1 MHPMPKPDL
10 LDPDRMKSADRD
22 DASAREHRTRDQ
34 MMDQALRESCE
45 YATELWQHL
54 DATRKYL
61 FDSLPSDPRA
71 PGTNPHSC
79 ASPTG
84 PTDEVGWQSWI
95 ETYATA
101 TAILAGPHGDS
112 GFGLGEAREAA
123 RIRRDA
129 PNLRVLAATNPNV
142 PSPEPAASPVK
153 PPRPSALRTVGMA
166 VVALLALR
174 GLRRRTTL

>member
-10 LDPDRMKSADRD
+10 LDPDRTKSNERTNLTADD
-22 DASAREHRTRDQ
+22 HPTRAEQ
-34 MMDQALRESCE
+34 FDQALHESCE

-54 DATRKYL
+54 EATRKYL
-61 FDSLPSDPRA
+61 LDSLPSDPRA

-84 PTDEVGWQSWI
+84 PTDEVGWQRWI

-101 TAILAGPHGDS
+101 TSILAGPHGDS

-123 RIRRDA
+123 RLRRDA

-142 PSPEPAASPVK
+142 PSPEPAANPVK
-153 PPRPSALRTVGMA
+153 PPRPSGLRSVGLAALGVLA
-166 VVALLALR
+166 VR
-174 GLRRRTTL
+174 GLRRRSSP